1 MQSWDAHTQIGVQVV
16 VKQTVTTGKK
26 TDADLTG
33 GFQFRKSPIKLTK
46 EDSMKYWIGY
56 EANLYVI
63 RDDIGVLIY
72 SAHSRGDVERFYQ
85 ELIS

>member
-46 EDSMKYWIGY
+46 EKENESR
-56 EANLYVI
+56 V
-63 RDDIGVLIY
+63 Y
-72 SAHSRGDVERFYQ
+72 SISYSRV
-85 ELIS
+85 